1 MVTNMQQMEAEG
13 SVVVARGNISHGEG
27 MPRSGKRG
35 LMSKPVPLFVLALFG
50 VALSAAFPY
59 GLGLAVVAWVI
70 ALAGAIFGAGF
81 ATYSLLKELLG
92 KNATFGYAPSAAYM
106 AGKQMKKKRTE
117 DAKDGR

>member
-1 MVTNMQQMEAEG
+1 MVTNMQQMDVEG
-13 SVVVARGNISHGEG
+13 SVVVARGNIRHGEG
-27 MPRSGKRG
+27 MQRSGKRG

-59 GLGLAVVAWVI
+59 GLGLAVVVWVI

-92 KNATFGYAPSAAYM
+92 KTATFGYAPSAAYLV
-106 AGKQMKKKRTE
+106 GKQTKKKQAE
-117 DAKDGR
+117 DMKDGQ